1 MEAFQ
6 ERMIEEHKELEDR
19 VLKLDKFIHGNE
31 KFKTLDIEEQ
41 KDMKRQFMGMLAYL
55 TALERRMKR
64 QGLLEEKQG
73 DA

>member
-6 ERMIEEHKELEDR
+6 ERMLAEHKELEDR
-19 VLKLDKFIHGNE
+19 VSKLYRFIHENE

-41 KDMKRQFMGMLAYL
+41 KDMKQQFIGMFGYL

>member
-55 TALERRMKR
+55 TALERRMSR
-64 QGLLEEKQG
+64 QGLLEKQG

>member
-6 ERMIEEHKELEDR
+6 ERMLAEHKELEDR
-19 VLKLDKFIHGNE
+19 VSKLDKFIHGNE

>member
-6 ERMIEEHKELEDR
+6 ERMLEEHKELEDR
-19 VLKLDKFIHGNE
+19 VLKLDKFIQGNE

-41 KDMKRQFMGMLAYL
+41 KDMKRQFMGMLGYL

>member
-55 TALERRMKR
+55 TALERRMSR